1 MKVEV
6 LYVAECPS
14 HRAAV
19 ELVREVLDAQG
30 IAAEID
36 EVLIKDGEMAS
47 ELRFPG
53 SPTIRINGRDVAG
66 GRQTGLNLAL
76 SCRLYSG
83 SRQGGLPP
91 AEVIH
96 RAMLEARLGRR
107 L

>member
-6 LYVAECPS
+6 LYVTGCPS

-19 ELVREVLDAQG
+19 AMVREALEAQG
-30 IAAEID
+30 VASQIE
-36 EVLIKDGEMAS
+36 EVLVKDGEMAR
-47 ELRFPG
+47 ELQFPG

-66 GRQTGLNLAL
+66 EPHSAASFAL

-83 SRQGGLPP
+83 SKQAGLPP
-91 AEVIH
+91 PEVIH
-96 RAMLEARLGRR
+96 RAVLEARLRKR

>member
-1 MKVEV
+1 MRVEV
-6 LYVAECPS
+6 LYVAGCPS

-19 ELVREVLDAQG
+19 AMVREVLDAQG
-30 IAAEID
+30 VAIQIE
-36 EVLIKDGEMAS
+36 EVLVKDGAMAS

-66 GRQTGLNLAL
+66 EPQGAGSFAL

-83 SRQGGLPP
+83 SKQAGLPR
-91 AEVIH
+91 AEMIH
-96 RAMLEARLGRR
+96 RAVIEARQGKR